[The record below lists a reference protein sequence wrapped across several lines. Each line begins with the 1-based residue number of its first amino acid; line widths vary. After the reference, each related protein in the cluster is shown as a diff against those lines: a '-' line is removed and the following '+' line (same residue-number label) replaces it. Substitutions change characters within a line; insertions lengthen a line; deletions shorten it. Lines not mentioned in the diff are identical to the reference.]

1 VSTASSLEIIWKS
14 KILDALLVVSA
25 TPASLTDD
33 TEVVPPKSQKQS
45 HRPSM
50 PFPLI
55 DDEPFFS
62 TKPNAKIQFACPC
75 ISSRLV
81 DMQPDLQ
88 AVEAQAMA
96 LSDQDRERLA
106 SHLFRTLSPQNL
118 NSTDAEWLAVAEQR
132 YQALKD
138 GSDTGLT
145 EDDFF
150 KALAQ

>member
-1 VSTASSLEIIWKS
+1 
-14 KILDALLVVSA
+14 
-25 TPASLTDD
+25 
-33 TEVVPPKSQKQS
+33 
-45 HRPSM
+45 M

-55 DDEPFFS
+55 DDDPFFS

-75 ISSRLV
+75 ISTRLV
-81 DMQPDLQ
+81 DMQSELQ

-138 GSDTGLT
+138 GSDTGLS

>member
-1 VSTASSLEIIWKS
+1 MSAS
-14 KILDALLVVSA
+14 A
-25 TPASLTDD
+25 ASVPDD

-75 ISSRLV
+75 ISTRLV
-81 DMQPDLQ
+81 DMQSELQ

-106 SHLFRTLSPQNL
+106 SHLFRILSPQNL

-138 GSDTGLT
+138 GSDTGLS